1 MKTQWPITPITVRA
15 LTALAAGLSL
25 GCGGETEARAP
36 SPPASDYDASAE
48 TEARTPSTPTSDYDV
63 YAAVLREHFINPQR
77 EEHVDGV
84 RLECV
89 DAPPA
94 GYLPVVAQTRF
105 RREGGRVRD
114 SALVAELPPEPAR
127 LVPALRAMDG
137 VPPRTLS
144 ADSFYLGMPVRLV
157 AQPPEADSTS
167 DPPWPVTLSRVAYN
181 ADSTWALVHAVQPCR
196 AAYDEALAN
205 EPDLPPAGTAI
216 VAALQRRNGTW
227 VVSAP
232 VFVYVE

>member
-1 MKTQWPITPITVRA
+1 MVDQRTRRRIAARV
-15 LTALAAGLSL
+15 LTAVAAGLAS
-25 GCGGETEARAP
+25 GCGGQTDAGTP
-36 SPPASDYDASAE
+36 SP
-48 TEARTPSTPTSDYDV
+48 PTSDYDV

-84 RLECV
+84 GLDCV

-105 RREGGRVRD
+105 RRESGGVRD
-114 SALVAELPPEPAR
+114 SVLVAELPPALAR

-137 VPPRTLS
+137 EPPRTLS
-144 ADSFYLGMPVRLV
+144 ADSFSLGMPVRLI
-157 AQPPEADSTS
+157 AQPSEPDSTN

-205 EPDLPPAGTAI
+205 EPDLPPAGTAV

-227 VVSAP
+227 VVSEP

>member
-1 MKTQWPITPITVRA
+1 
-15 LTALAAGLSL
+15 
-25 GCGGETEARAP
+25 
-36 SPPASDYDASAE
+36 
-48 TEARTPSTPTSDYDV
+48 
-63 YAAVLREHFINPQR
+63 
-77 EEHVDGV
+77 
-84 RLECV
+84 
-89 DAPPA
+89 
-94 GYLPVVAQTRF
+94 
-105 RREGGRVRD
+105 
-114 SALVAELPPEPAR
+114 
-127 LVPALRAMDG
+127 MDG

-144 ADSFYLGMPVRLV
+144 ADSFSLGIPVRLV

-216 VAALQRRNGTW
+216 VAALQRRGGTW
-227 VVSAP
+227 VVSER